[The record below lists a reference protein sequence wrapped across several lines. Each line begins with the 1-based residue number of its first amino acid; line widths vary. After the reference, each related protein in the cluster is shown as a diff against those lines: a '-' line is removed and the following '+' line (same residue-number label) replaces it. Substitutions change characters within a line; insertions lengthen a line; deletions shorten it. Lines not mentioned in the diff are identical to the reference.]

1 MPGLGISH
9 TDREL
14 LRREVNV
21 VFHVAAT
28 VRFDEKLKIALGIN
42 VNGTKEVV
50 QLCKEIKNLHV
61 SHSFTFYGLKSF

>member
-1 MPGLGISH
+1 MPGLGISP
-9 TDREL
+9 TDRDL

-50 QLCKEIKNLHV
+50 QLCKEVKNLNV
-61 SHSFTFYGLKSF
+61 SMFW